1 MMNTM
6 NLLKRAAC
14 LFSLT
19 GLALSV
25 SAQSRFADAM
35 RQAYAK
41 PERIYQFY
49 VQHQPDSIY
58 KQGEDVFSPYL
69 SSDQFAAQL
78 RAMEERLGDPVE
90 ASMWEMQQMAGC
102 EIYSRKITF
111 PRHSA
116 TLNVVF
122 DPSGSLLGFTF
133 TDEKALLTET
143 ESAHHIYVS
152 DTIQLPARLTMPS
165 ASSVKDR
172 VPVVILVHGSGP
184 SNMDEAMGP
193 NAPFRDLAEG
203 LSRLESPSCAMT
215 SVPSSARSSSR
226 MPRRDTLMMT
236 RRSMTPFLPSA
247 L

>member
-1 MMNTM
+1 MNAT

-14 LFSLT
+14 LFSPY
-19 GLALSV
+19 GPCAPV

-122 DPSGSLLGFTF
+122 DPSGSLFGLYF
-133 TDEKALLTET
+133 
-143 ESAHHIYVS
+143 
-152 DTIQLPARLTMPS
+152 LPMRRRYL
-165 ASSVKDR
+165 
-172 VPVVILVHGSGP
+172 
-184 SNMDEAMGP
+184 
-193 NAPFRDLAEG
+193 
-203 LSRLESPSCAMT
+203 
-215 SVPSSARSSSR
+215 
-226 MPRRDTLMMT
+226 PRRSRPIISMFPTRSNCQPASLCRRP
-236 RRSMTPFLPSA
+236 RRSRVGYRSLF
-247 L
+247 

>member
-102 EIYSRKITF
+102 EI
-111 PRHSA
+111 
-116 TLNVVF
+116 
-122 DPSGSLLGFTF
+122 
-133 TDEKALLTET
+133 
-143 ESAHHIYVS
+143 
-152 DTIQLPARLTMPS
+152 
-165 ASSVKDR
+165 
-172 VPVVILVHGSGP
+172 
-184 SNMDEAMGP
+184 
-193 NAPFRDLAEG
+193 
-203 LSRLESPSCAMT
+203 
-215 SVPSSARSSSR
+215 
-226 MPRRDTLMMT
+226 
-236 RRSMTPFLPSA
+236 
-247 L
+247 